1 MHQYQSDPGF
11 VECAVAIRIRRSTTL
26 AARCTSIPRRGT
38 PRPPIRRPFDLTGV
52 GPSIR
57 LPPCRSLEMTISG
70 DPSDDANPAAEG
82 GGVEL
87 VSQSIHVPRAP
98 AFAGQDLS
106 TMLSVVALTPVAL
119 CLDDRYWPAV
129 CRTVA
134 GFAFARKSARWRR
147 RQALAGLKLAFGTN
161 HPAGSDAFDRIWRDL
176 EAHRLEL
183 RLQIA
188 RDLLLRDW
196 RPETLVEGAPRMEA
210 ALSAGHGAIL
220 WISRFA
226 FADTIAKIGLRQIG
240 HPPVHLSRT
249 IHGFSR
255 SRFGRR
261 WLNPLQQRMENRYL
275 AERVVLRDGAPSAA
289 MRRLHG
295 ALAENRV
302 VSITVDSWGAHVAEV
317 PFLDGRLRI
326 ATGAPSLAWK
336 TGAPL
341 MPVYVLRE
349 TPSGVFRV
357 TIDEPLA
364 IDRKQSKSAAQLG
377 AVAQYAGRL
386 ERHVAAYPGQ
396 WRDWRKLRPR
406 A

>member
-1 MHQYQSDPGF
+1 MRSRDSNSAIHDTR
-11 VECAVAIRIRRSTTL
+11 CALQEHS
-26 AARCTSIPRRGT
+26 AARHPSSAHPAPVRFDTRG
-38 PRPPIRRPFDLTGV
+38 PLDHD
-52 GPSIR
+52 

-70 DPSDDANPAAEG
+70 DPSDDADPAPEQD
-82 GGVEL
+82 GVEL
-87 VSQSIHVPRAP
+87 ISQSIQVPRAP
-98 AFAGQDLS
+98 AFAGADLS
-106 TMLSVVALTPVAL
+106 TMLSLVVLTPVAL
-119 CLDDRYWPAV
+119 CLGDRHWPAV
-129 CRTVA
+129 CRAVA
-134 GFAFARKSARWRR
+134 AVAFARKSARWRR
-147 RQALAGLKLAFGTN
+147 RRALAGLRLAFG
-161 HPAGSDAFDRIWRDL
+161 PDRSLGEDALDRIWRDL

-188 RDLLLRDW
+188 RDLLLRGW
-196 RPETLVEGAPRMEA
+196 RPETRIEGAARLEE
-210 ALSAGHGAIL
+210 ALSAGRGAIL

-226 FADTIAKIGLRQIG
+226 FSDTIAKIGLHQIG

-275 AERVVLRDGAPSAA
+275 TERVMLRDGAPSAA

-295 ALAENRV
+295 ALAEKRV
-302 VSITVDSWGAHVAEV
+302 VSITVDSWGAHVAQV

-341 MPVYVLRE
+341 LPVHVMRE
-349 TPSGVFRV
+349 SPSGPFRV
-357 TIDEPLA
+357 TIEEPLA
-364 IDRKQSKSAAQLG
+364 IDRAQSKSAAQLG

-386 ERHVAAYPGQ
+386 ERHAAAYPGQ
-396 WRDWRKLRPR
+396 WRDWRKVRPR